1 MIPYKPVFSIRKR
14 TERVFT
20 LDEYVEGRIITQKQK
35 DFLVKSNFNKKNIL
49 ILRRTSSG
57 ETTFINECI
66 NELSGTEDRVFLL
79 EDTLE
84 LTV

>member
-1 MIPYKPVFSIRKR
+1 MIPYKPVFSIRK
-14 TERVFT
+14 TPERVFN
-20 LDEYVEGRIITQKQK
+20 VEGRIITQKQK

-49 ILRRTSSG
+49 ILGGTSSG
-57 ETTFINECI
+57 ETTFINGCI

-79 EDTLE
+79 E

>member
-1 MIPYKPVFSIRKR
+1 M
-14 TERVFT
+14 
-20 LDEYVEGRIITQKQK
+20 EGRIITQKQK

-79 EDTLE
+79 EETLE

>member
-49 ILRRTSSG
+49 ILGRTSSG

-79 EDTLE
+79 EDTLK

>member
-20 LDEYVEGRIITQKQK
+20 LDEYVESRIITQKQK
-35 DFLVKSNFNKKNIL
+35 DFLVKSILNKKNIL
-49 ILRRTSSG
+49 IVGGTSSG
-57 ETTFINECI
+57 KTTFINGCI
-66 NELSGTEDRVFLL
+66 NELTGTEDRVFLL
-79 EDTLE
+79 EDTLK

>member
-79 EDTLE
+79 EEILE

>member
-1 MIPYKPVFSIRKR
+1 M
-14 TERVFT
+14 
-20 LDEYVEGRIITQKQK
+20 EGRIITQKQK
-35 DFLVKSNFNKKNIL
+35 DFLVKSNLNKKNIL
-49 ILRRTSSG
+49 ILEGTSSG
-57 ETTFINECI
+57 ATTFINGYI

>member
-1 MIPYKPVFSIRKR
+1 MIPYKPVFSIRK
-14 TERVFT
+14 TPERVFN
-20 LDEYVEGRIITQKQK
+20 VEGRIITQKQK

-49 ILRRTSSG
+49 ILGRTSSG

-79 EDTLE
+79 EDTLN
-84 LTV
+84 

>member
-20 LDEYVEGRIITQKQK
+20 LDEYVEGRIITQKQI

-49 ILRRTSSG
+49 FLRRTSSG

-79 EDTLE
+79 EEILE